1 LLLARTIIVGFVL
14 SGLGLVLLECSLGG
28 RWCIMGVLGG
38 RVQQGGEG
46 RLGVVVRGG
55 RGDDESDL
63 VVLRWYA
70 WYGKIAGWKRGC
82 LNICM

>member
-1 LLLARTIIVGFVL
+1 
-14 SGLGLVLLECSLGG
+14 
-28 RWCIMGVLGG
+28 VLGG